1 MNYSPAYHPA
11 YPRRSTNWGVLLF
24 LTILAVAA
32 PTIYLRWHAKDIHGS
47 EAEQTRN
54 CIRNN
59 GVWRTYWEGDDIY
72 HLICQDPATRTFFDM
87 VVQKISDGVYK
98 EKTAFRP
105 KDGKTVRTHR
115 SIVPKKTQWCTVPGD
130 AVEDPRRA
138 EASTLCN
145 KIGYNFVH

>member
-1 MNYSPAYHPA
+1 MGEAAMNYSPA

-24 LTILAVAA
+24 LAVLAVAA
-32 PTIYLRWHAKDIHGS
+32 TTIYLRWHAKDIHGS

-72 HLICQDPATRTFFDM
+72 HLICQDPATRTFFYM

-105 KDGKTVRTHR
+105 KDGKTWNLIKNWLEGKNGPQAWT
-115 SIVPKKTQWCTVPGD
+115 SNPTGPF
-130 AVEDPRRA
+130 E
-138 EASTLCN
+138 L
-145 KIGYNFVH
+145 IGP